1 MARCGCAGSSCSCLV
16 QGGAGITVEGAGT
29 ENNPY
34 VISGT
39 GGGGGGGGFLTVV
52 DTQTVDLS
60 LLGSGS
66 EEDPYRLSGN
76 ATLEL
81 DDLTNVTAADPVD
94 GNVLAW
100 NGTTWQPVPPVTAEV
115 GAIAVGSGLLGDGS
129 SGDPIRLD
137 PSAIAG
143 FVVPTG
149 TVTAFAGTTAPDGWL
164 MCDDT
169 PVGRAEF
176 ADLFALIG
184 TTYGAGNGTT
194 TFNVPNLV
202 NRGPVGAGASF
213 TLGQQFGAPN
223 HTHSTIA
230 HTHPIPAHTHSV
242 PAHEHDLGPDGQA
255 AITLNGN
262 TLYLRRRTGPPTWT
276 AQWRTNID
284 LSQGQSIVNQNTSV
298 PLQGTTVMAGPWTTG
313 PFSGSTGEGGDGVT
327 GSTSSVSPSLGLNFI
342 IKT

>member
-66 EEDPYRLSGN
+66 EEDPYQLSAN

-81 DDLTNVTAADPVD
+81 GDLTNVTADAPAD

-137 PSAIAG
+137 PTAIAG

-149 TVTAFAGTTAPDGWL
+149 TVTQFAGDTAPSGWL
-164 MCDDT
+164 ICDST

-176 ADLFALIG
+176 ADLFAVIG
-184 TTYGAGNGTT
+184 TTYGEGNGTT
-194 TFNVPNLV
+194 TFNVPNMV
-202 NRGPVGAGASF
+202 NRAPVGVGNSY
-213 TLGQQFGAPN
+213 TLGQQVGALS
-223 HTHSTIA
+223 HSHSTIA
-230 HTHPIPAHTHSV
+230 HTHPIPSHTHSIPSHNHNLNNLGRAMLTLTGNV
-242 PAHEHDLGPDGQA
+242 IYTQRVNHPAWE
-255 AITLNGN
+255 
-262 TLYLRRRTGPPTWT
+262 
-276 AQWRTNID
+276 AQWRTNTD
-284 LSQGQSIVNQNTSV
+284 LNQGPSIVNNTTAV
-298 PLQGTTVMAGPWTTG
+298 PLGGVTAAAGPFTTG
-313 PFSGSTGEGGDGVT
+313 AFSGSTGEGGDGTT
-327 GSTSSVSPSLGLNFI
+327 GLASTLSPSMGLNFI